1 MDLAKCGA
9 AAFVTGCLGFQLYA
23 IIPPTRFTHYW
34 PFIDYPMY
42 AGAYQRGA
50 SFSEADF
57 RVLPC
62 GSREPRP
69 ASADELGI
77 QWYNMIRLQDAVIGK
92 ATYGS
97 ELQATPD
104 SAARLYAAVIRRRI
118 REPICEAQIWGRA
131 FVIGAQ
137 GLERADVPWQVLR
150 RWSTLPG
157 ATGEM
162 LPTPGGPQ
170 P

>member
-23 IIPPTRFTHYW
+23 IIPPTRFTHFW

-62 GSREPRP
+62 GSKAARP
-69 ASADELGI
+69 ASAEELGI
-77 QWYNMIRLQDAVIGK
+77 QWYNMIRLEDAVIGK
-92 ATYGS
+92 PTYGS
-97 ELQATPD
+97 VVQATPD
-104 SAARLYAAVIRRRI
+104 SAARLYATVIRRRI
-118 REPICEAQIWGRA
+118 QEPICEAQIWGRT
-131 FVIGAQ
+131 FVIEAH
-137 GLERADVPWQVLR
+137 GLETADLPWQMLR

-162 LPTPGGPQ
+162 LPNGGPQ